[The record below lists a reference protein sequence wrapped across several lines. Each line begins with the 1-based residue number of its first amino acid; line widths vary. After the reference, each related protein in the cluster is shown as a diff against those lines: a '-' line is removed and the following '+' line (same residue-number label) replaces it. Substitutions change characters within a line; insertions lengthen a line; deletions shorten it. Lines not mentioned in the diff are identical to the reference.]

1 MTNKEIEITYRE
13 ICRSVVEN
21 HLKVAFDKLT
31 LLLSLLT
38 SVQSSLQEKKNQVE
52 TTYEYMLQYI
62 ANGVNDPEQA
72 KIYRQI
78 KLDILSLADEA
89 REALLLQ
96 TPNNYAYQ
104 LKNILSIKGLN
115 MILKHWAF

>member
-52 TTYEYMLQYI
+52 TTY
-62 ANGVNDPEQA
+62 
-72 KIYRQI
+72 
-78 KLDILSLADEA
+78 
-89 REALLLQ
+89 
-96 TPNNYAYQ
+96 
-104 LKNILSIKGLN
+104 
-115 MILKHWAF
+115 